1 MADVW
6 KSLEAFIAADIGR
19 LPVDRIELTRDTD
32 LYHDLDMEPGDI
44 DKLVGRWAVT
54 FGVDLSAFDIHYY
67 YPSAKL
73 GIGSFLAAV
82 VKSPFSDEARETL
95 GGRSLTLG
103 MMETA
108 MVRGRWEP

>member
-1 MADVW
+1 MADAW
-6 KSLEAFIAADIGR
+6 KSLEAFITADVGR
-19 LPVDRIELTRDTD
+19 LPVDRTELTRDTD
-32 LYHDLDMEPGDI
+32 LYHDLDLEPGDI
-44 DKLVGRWAVT
+44 DELVRQWAVT

-82 VKSPFSDEARETL
+82 VKSPFSNKARETL

-103 MMETA
+103 MMEEA
-108 MVRGRWEP
+108 MERGRWEP

>member
-1 MADVW
+1 MVDAW
-6 KSLEAFIAADIGR
+6 KSLEEFVAADAGKPLVGR
-19 LPVDRIELTRDTD
+19 LELTRDTD
-32 LYHDLDMEPGDI
+32 LYHDLDMEPDHI
-44 DKLVGRWAVT
+44 DKLVRRWAVK

-82 VKSPFSDEARETL
+82 VKSPFSTEARETL

-103 MMETA
+103 MMEEA
-108 MVRGRWEP
+108 MERGRWEA